1 MIPNPDRRTR
11 HSKNENPQQGG
22 NHARGSKNNGIG
34 IPIRQTKLC
43 PCPSSPDSQGN
54 EKTYLL
60 LGCGCPV
67 AALSHTDKDKILN
80 LNQTYPTLPDGWT
93 KGAVMALL
101 SEVAPHIGLRPARL
115 AVLIYI
121 IGRTRASDWTSPH
134 REPVF
139 FGAQDLAAVELGK
152 TSRQLRTD
160 ESALGKLGLIMK
172 RVAANGARY
181 GRAGL
186 GLILTPLIARLE
198 ELIALRD
205 RLRSERKHLR
215 ALRDLRSL
223 RLRHMKRAIS
233 ALPSSVIEDPEVADI
248 LASFA
253 SWPRSDALS
262 RLGLD
267 QLAAH
272 LQASSDLCNRIDDW
286 FEKHGLSSG
295 EPAQSFRPFTQNTK
309 EEFQNVEEPSAVDNP
324 ARCEEDADSKL
335 SPVPPCHASPTLTPE
350 NLYVI
355 AGDRLLMLLDARQQ
369 NDGPLRERDII
380 EAAWRLLP
388 MLDIHPSVW
397 FDGQSILGDHGLALC
412 LLLVDAGRDH
422 PTYPVRNPGGLMR
435 ELIRR
440 ASVGT
445 LDINA
450 SLAALRR
457 RRTDVSLA
465 K

>member
-1 MIPNPDRRTR
+1 
-11 HSKNENPQQGG
+11 
-22 NHARGSKNNGIG
+22 
-34 IPIRQTKLC
+34 
-43 PCPSSPDSQGN
+43 
-54 EKTYLL
+54 
-60 LGCGCPV
+60 
-67 AALSHTDKDKILN
+67 LSHTDKDKILTSIRN
-80 LNQTYPTLPDGWT
+80 HPALPEGWT

-115 AVLIYI
+115 AVLNYI

-152 TSRQLRTD
+152 TARQLRTD
-160 ESALGKLGLIMK
+160 EAALAKLGLIVK
-172 RVAANGARY
+172 RVAANGARF

-198 ELIALRD
+198 EFIALRD
-205 RLRSERKHLR
+205 RLRAERKHLR

-233 ALPSSVIEDPEVADI
+233 SLPSSVIEDPEVADI

-267 QLAAH
+267 RLTAH

-295 EPAQSFRPFTQNTK
+295 EPAENFRPFIQNTK
-309 EEFQNVEEPSAVDNP
+309 EEIQNVEEPSAVDNS
-324 ARCEEDADSKL
+324 ARCEEVAESEL
-335 SPVPPCHASPTLTPE
+335 PPSLPCPVSPTLTPE
-350 NLYVI
+350 TLYDI
-355 AGDRLLMLLDARQQ
+355 AGDGLRMMLDARREQSR
-369 NDGPLRERDII
+369 PLRDRDII
-380 EAAWRLLP
+380 EAAWQLLP

-397 FDGQSILGDHGLALC
+397 FEGQSILGDHGSALC

-422 PTYPVRNPGGLMR
+422 PTNPVRNPGGLMR
-435 ELIRR
+435 DLTRR
-440 ASVGT
+440 AKAGS
-445 LDINA
+445 LDFDA
-450 SLAALRR
+450 SIAALQKRR
-457 RRTDVSLA
+457 NGVR
-465 K
+465 

>member
-1 MIPNPDRRTR
+1 LNSIR
-11 HSKNENPQQGG
+11 
-22 NHARGSKNNGIG
+22 NH
-34 IPIRQTKLC
+34 P
-43 PCPSSPDSQGN
+43 
-54 EKTYLL
+54 
-60 LGCGCPV
+60 
-67 AALSHTDKDKILN
+67 AL
-80 LNQTYPTLPDGWT
+80 PEGWT

-101 SEVAPHIGLRPARL
+101 SEIAPHIGLRPARL
-115 AVLIYI
+115 AVLNYI
-121 IGRTRASDWTSPH
+121 IGRTRASDWISPH

-160 ESALGKLGLIMK
+160 EAALSKLGLIVK

-186 GLILTPLIARLE
+186 GLVLTPLIARLE
-198 ELIALRD
+198 EFIALRD
-205 RLRSERKHLR
+205 RLRAERKHLR

-223 RLRHMKRAIS
+223 RLRHMKRCIA
-233 ALPSSVIEDPEVADI
+233 ALPSWATEDPEVTDI

-267 QLAAH
+267 RLTAH
-272 LQASSDLCNRIDDW
+272 LQASSELCSRIDDW
-286 FEKHGLSSG
+286 LEKHGLSSG
-295 EPAQSFRPFTQNTK
+295 EPAENFRPFTQNTK
-309 EEFQNVEEPSAVDNP
+309 EEIQNVEEPSAVDNS
-324 ARCEEDADSKL
+324 ARCEEVAESEL
-335 SPVPPCHASPTLTPE
+335 PPSLPCPAPPTLTPGI
-350 NLYVI
+350 LYAI
-355 AGDRLLMLLDARQQ
+355 AGDGLRMMLDARQQ
-369 NDGPLRERDII
+369 KNAPLRERDII

-397 FDGQSILGDHGLALC
+397 FEGQSTLGDHGLALC

-435 ELIRR
+435 EMIRR
-440 ASVGT
+440 AKAGR
-445 LDINA
+445 LDVNP

-457 RRTDVSLA
+457 RRSGVNSAVTRAGTDALEPAYIYSWGVRKATRTTAFHVSSLPVPA
-465 K
+465 

>member
-1 MIPNPDRRTR
+1 MNSTR
-11 HSKNENPQQGG
+11 
-22 NHARGSKNNGIG
+22 NHPA
-34 IPIRQTKLC
+34 
-43 PCPSSPDSQGN
+43 
-54 EKTYLL
+54 
-60 LGCGCPV
+60 
-67 AALSHTDKDKILN
+67 
-80 LNQTYPTLPDGWT
+80 LPDGWT

-101 SEVAPHIGLRPARL
+101 SEIAPRIGLRPARL
-115 AVLIYI
+115 AVLNYI

-152 TSRQLRTD
+152 TPRQLRTD
-160 ESALGKLGLIMK
+160 EAALAKLGLIVK
-172 RVAANGARY
+172 RVAANGARF

-198 ELIALRD
+198 EFIALRD
-205 RLRSERKHLR
+205 RLRAERKHLR
-215 ALRDLRSL
+215 ALKDLRSL

-233 ALPSSVIEDPEVADI
+233 TLPSSAIEDPEVIDI

-262 RLGLD
+262 RLGLN
-267 QLAAH
+267 QLTAH
-272 LQASSDLCNRIDDW
+272 LQACSDLCDRIDDW

-295 EPAQSFRPFTQNTK
+295 EPAENFRPFIQNTK
-309 EEFQNVEEPSAVDNP
+309 EDSQNVEQPSAVDNSTK
-324 ARCEEDADSKL
+324 REEFADSEAPPSL
-335 SPVPPCHASPTLTPE
+335 PCPVPPTLTPE
-350 NLYVI
+350 TLYDI
-355 AGDRLLMLLDARQQ
+355 AGDGLRMMLDARREQSR
-369 NDGPLRERDII
+369 PLRDRDII
-380 EAAWRLLP
+380 EAAWQLLP

-397 FDGQSILGDHGLALC
+397 FEGQSTLDDHGLALC

-422 PTYPVRNPGGLMR
+422 PKYPVRNSGGFMR
-435 ELIRR
+435 EMVRR
-440 ASVGT
+440 ANAQR

-450 SLAALRR
+450 GLAALKR

>member
-1 MIPNPDRRTR
+1 MT
-11 HSKNENPQQGG
+11 
-22 NHARGSKNNGIG
+22 
-34 IPIRQTKLC
+34 
-43 PCPSSPDSQGN
+43 
-54 EKTYLL
+54 
-60 LGCGCPV
+60 
-67 AALSHTDKDKILN
+67 
-80 LNQTYPTLPDGWT
+80 QTYPNLPDGWT

-160 ESALGKLGLIMK
+160 EAALARLGLIVK

-198 ELIALRD
+198 EFIALRD
-205 RLRSERKHLR
+205 RLRAERKHLR

-267 QLAAH
+267 QLTIH

-286 FEKHGLSSG
+286 FKKYGLSSG
-295 EPAQSFRPFTQNTK
+295 EPAENFRLFTQNTK
-309 EEFQNVEEPSAVDNP
+309 EEIQNVEEPSAVDNS
-324 ARCEEDADSKL
+324 ARCEEVAESELPSLPDR
-335 SPVPPCHASPTLTPE
+335 PVSPTLTPE
-350 NLYVI
+350 NLYAI
-355 AGDRLLMLLDARQQ
+355 AGDGLRMMLDARHQK
-369 NDGPLRERDII
+369 NGPLRERDII

-397 FDGQSILGDHGLALC
+397 FEGQSTLGDHGLALC

-435 ELIRR
+435 EMIRR
-440 ASVGT
+440 ASIGK
-445 LDINA
+445 LNIQG
-450 SLAALRR
+450 SL
-457 RRTDVSLA
+457 VSLA
-465 K
+465 RRRSCRIDHPKFSNVAKASSSP

>member
-1 MIPNPDRRTR
+1 M
-11 HSKNENPQQGG
+11 
-22 NHARGSKNNGIG
+22 
-34 IPIRQTKLC
+34 
-43 PCPSSPDSQGN
+43 
-54 EKTYLL
+54 
-60 LGCGCPV
+60 GCGCPV
-67 AALSHTDKDKILN
+67 AALSHTYKDKILN
-80 LNQTYPTLPDGWT
+80 MTQTYPALPDGWT

-160 ESALGKLGLIMK
+160 EAALAKLGLIMK
-172 RVAANGARY
+172 RVAASGARY
-181 GRAGL
+181 DRADL

-198 ELIALRD
+198 EFITLRD
-205 RLRSERKHLR
+205 RLRAERRHLR
-215 ALRDLRSL
+215 ALKDLRSL

-233 ALPSSVIEDPEVADI
+233 ALPSCATEDPEVAHI

-267 QLAAH
+267 RLTAH

-295 EPAQSFRPFTQNTK
+295 EPAENFRPFTQNTK
-309 EEFQNVEEPSAVDNP
+309 EEFQNVEEPSAVDNS
-324 ARCEEDADSKL
+324 ARCKEVADSEVAT
-335 SPVPPCHASPTLTPE
+335 SPPCPTPPILTPVT
-350 NLYVI
+350 LYDI
-355 AGDRLLMLLDARQQ
+355 AGDGLRMMLDARQQ
-369 NDGPLRERDII
+369 NNGPLRERDII

-397 FDGQSILGDHGLALC
+397 FEGQSTLGDHGLALC
-412 LLLVDAGRDH
+412 LFLVDAGRDH

-435 ELIRR
+435 EMIRR
-440 ASVGT
+440 AKTGR
-445 LDINA
+445 LKINA
-450 SLAALRR
+450 SITGLRKRREGLKHSSQFNRLRR
-457 RRTDVSLA
+457 REL
-465 K
+465 

>member
-1 MIPNPDRRTR
+1 MNSTR
-11 HSKNENPQQGG
+11 
-22 NHARGSKNNGIG
+22 NHPA
-34 IPIRQTKLC
+34 
-43 PCPSSPDSQGN
+43 
-54 EKTYLL
+54 
-60 LGCGCPV
+60 
-67 AALSHTDKDKILN
+67 
-80 LNQTYPTLPDGWT
+80 LPDGWT
-93 KGAVMALL
+93 KGAVMTLL
-101 SEVAPHIGLRPARL
+101 SEIAPHIGLRPARL
-115 AVLIYI
+115 AVLNYI

-152 TSRQLRTD
+152 TPRQLRTD
-160 ESALGKLGLIMK
+160 EAALAKLGLIVK

-198 ELIALRD
+198 EFIALRD
-205 RLRSERKHLR
+205 RLRAERKHLR

-233 ALPSSVIEDPEVADI
+233 ALPSSAIEDLEVTDI

-267 QLAAH
+267 RLTAH

-295 EPAQSFRPFTQNTK
+295 EPAENFRPFTQNTK
-309 EEFQNVEEPSAVDNP
+309 EETQNVEEPSAVDNS
-324 ARCEEDADSKL
+324 ARCEEVAESELPSLPDR
-335 SPVPPCHASPTLTPE
+335 PASPSLTLE
-350 NLYVI
+350 NLYAI
-355 AGDRLLMLLDARQQ
+355 AGDGLSMMLDARRDQSR
-369 NDGPLRERDII
+369 PLRDRDII
-380 EAAWRLLP
+380 EAAWGLLP

-397 FDGQSILGDHGLALC
+397 FEGQSTLGDQGLALC

-422 PTYPVRNPGGLMR
+422 PTNPVRNPGGFMR
-435 ELIRR
+435 EMIRR